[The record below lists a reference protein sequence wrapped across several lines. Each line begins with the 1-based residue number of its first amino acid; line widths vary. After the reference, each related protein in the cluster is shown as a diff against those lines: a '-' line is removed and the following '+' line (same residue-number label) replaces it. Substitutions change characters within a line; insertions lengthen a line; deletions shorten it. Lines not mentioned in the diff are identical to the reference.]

1 MRRDELQRKIG
12 ELYGKVYW
20 HDRGTF
26 PVENVQLM
34 RKELAILEWQM
45 AAGDFEPE
53 VNDRGNIIERSFASL
68 DRYHFDFNV
77 CTPSKGWKQ
86 FDTKQDASYFGVWV
100 NIEARK
106 VLTYCEGDITRVDC
120 PTIESFR
127 AELEDLEKFYGP
139 PPPAWITCDGIG
151 ASNGKIVPEGNV
163 TYYYDERPKV

>member
-1 MRRDELQRKIG
+1 MIRDELQRKIG
-12 ELYGKVYW
+12 ELYGQVYW

-26 PVENVQLM
+26 PVENVQLI

-45 AAGDFEPE
+45 AAGEYEPE
-53 VNDRGNIIERSFASL
+53 INSRGNIIERSFNGQT
-68 DRYHFDFNV
+68 DRYHFDFDV
-77 CTPSKGWKQ
+77 CKSWKQ

-100 NIEARK
+100 NIEKRQT
-106 VLTYCEGDITRVDC
+106 LTYCEGDITLVIC

-139 PPPAWITCDGIG
+139 QPPAWIGCDGIG
-151 ASNGKIVPEGNV
+151 MVDGKISPEGNV